1 MIFVMDRKT
10 LTTSLSILIAGALI
24 AVAIFFSSRTSAPA
38 PFDGGDNAPQVAA
51 GGLDIGSAPVLGDTD
66 APVTIVEFGDY
77 QCPFC
82 ALFYHDIEHQIRDN
96 YIENGTV
103 KMVFKAL
110 TFLDDRI
117 EPRESYLSALAGE
130 CAKEQGSFWA
140 MHDRVYGTEYGELE
154 SGTNS
159 ENNGN
164 LDMDFFRG
172 QAVELG
178 MDVDQFVSC
187 MESNKYADQLALY
200 AQEAQAA
207 MPGGVSTPAVF
218 INGVR
223 VENPFNFEEI
233 SSKIDMSQ

>member
-1 MIFVMDRKT
+1 MDRKT

-24 AVAIFFSSRTSAPA
+24 AVAIFFSSRASTPA
-38 PFDGGDNAPQVAA
+38 PLDGGNPPSQVT
-51 GGLDIGSAPVLGDTD
+51 GEGLDIGSAPVLGDAD
-66 APVTIVEFGDY
+66 APITIVEFGDY

-82 ALFYHDIEHQIRDN
+82 ALFYNDIEPQLRDT
-96 YIENGTV
+96 YVENGTV
-103 KMVFKAL
+103 KVVFKAL
-110 TFLDDRI
+110 AFLDDRTG
-117 EPRESYLSALAGE
+117 PRESYLSALAGE

-140 MHDRVYGTEYGELE
+140 MHDRIYGTEYAELE
-154 SGTNS
+154 SGGNS

-164 LDMDFFRG
+164 LDMDFFRA

-178 MDVDQFVSC
+178 IDVDQFVSC
-187 MESNKYADQLALY
+187 METDTYADQLALY

-233 SSKIDMSQ
+233 SSKINMNQ